1 MSERLFSVLPDSLNS
16 SLIAAVGQ
24 SVGDA
29 EQLTLNHIP
38 LVAIW
43 SRLPELSEEHLDHLA
58 WHLHIDGYSYATSKA
73 QKLWLVQNFHDWHR
87 YKGTLHGHALYWRVL
102 LDREVNG
109 AAPRYNSFL
118 GSSLTDAERKVFED
132 LHPEIR
138 IYPFR
143 NKGVAHG
150 FFFDAATTQ
159 RFYVRSDAY
168 TRVGRQV
175 YSFDPVTQIETKLNT
190 LPGALAESEP
200 VAIAQAGKACGAF
213 MDVIK
218 APRFYVASEAGQRLY
233 TITTTTPDAAATRS
247 ESLTAR
253 PLTPMCSNY
262 TLAWDYGIGKGIF
275 PGNRYTHSY
284 PDKGGTI
291 LGGYIPRAKTQHK
304 IYFVKSD
311 ASDRLYKKLKLFDPS
326 RAYDGT
332 RNARAFL
339 GCFRLGKLPAH
350 TGEISVDATGV
361 ASQASAFFGNMSIGC
376 TFFTVSDA
384 ADRIKQI
391 IDVGRMPA
399 RASDKVMIS
408 ISNYKPACASAA
420 HKSGSIICG
429 AYELKVI

>member
-1 MSERLFSVLPDSLNS
+1 
-16 SLIAAVGQ
+16 
-24 SVGDA
+24 
-29 EQLTLNHIP
+29 
-38 LVAIW
+38 
-43 SRLPELSEEHLDHLA
+43 
-58 WHLHIDGYSYATSKA
+58 
-73 QKLWLVQNFHDWHR
+73 
-87 YKGTLHGHALYWRVL
+87 
-102 LDREVNG
+102 
-109 AAPRYNSFL
+109 
-118 GSSLTDAERKVFED
+118 
-132 LHPEIR
+132 
-138 IYPFR
+138 
-143 NKGVAHG
+143 
-150 FFFDAATTQ
+150 
-159 RFYVRSDAY
+159 
-168 TRVGRQV
+168 
-175 YSFDPVTQIETKLNT
+175 
-190 LPGALAESEP
+190 
-200 VAIAQAGKACGAF
+200 
-213 MDVIK
+213 
-218 APRFYVASEAGQRLY
+218 
-233 TITTTTPDAAATRS
+233 
-247 ESLTAR
+247 
-253 PLTPMCSNY
+253 MCSNY